1 MSPQLNGPHRN
12 TDDAISRHPAVRNL
26 VWRGVR
32 SMLRSLTGV
41 APRPPEH
48 LMVTRDR
55 QPPALHAWLDTKP
68 FIEES

>member
-1 MSPQLNGPHRN
+1 MNGPHRN

-32 SMLRSLTGV
+32 STLRSLTKV
-41 APRPPEH
+41 ALGPPKHLRVTGDRPS
-48 LMVTRDR
+48 
-55 QPPALHAWLDTKP
+55 PALHASLDTKP